1 MYDDQ
6 EQIQYLFDQLD
17 PYENSSSKSSSYS
30 SVCDPEIFTRIL
42 QKFSDPQILVM
53 ITRV

>member
-30 SVCDPEIFTRIL
+30 SVYDPEIFTRIL
-42 QKFSDPQILVM
+42 QKFSNPQILVM